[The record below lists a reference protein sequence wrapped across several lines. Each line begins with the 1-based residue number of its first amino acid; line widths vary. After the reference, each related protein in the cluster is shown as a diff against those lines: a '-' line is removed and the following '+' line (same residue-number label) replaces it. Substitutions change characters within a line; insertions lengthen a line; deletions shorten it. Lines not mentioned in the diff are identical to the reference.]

1 MLFPFSMFN
10 SYSMF
15 RPLSEYTPCFK
26 QVAQAPIF
34 RGPSFGPIFDWNIF
48 SPNHLPIN
56 LPSEATSECKHGATE
71 VVSGRVQIQEQ
82 KGPEGQR

>member
-1 MLFPFSMFN
+1 MGENIYQSFPN
-10 SYSMF
+10 
-15 RPLSEYTPCFK
+15 
-26 QVAQAPIF
+26 Q
-34 RGPSFGPIFDWNIF
+34 
-48 SPNHLPIN
+48 SPNGFLAIVEWEEKYPNRLPMDFYRFLCGTKSTNLLPIN